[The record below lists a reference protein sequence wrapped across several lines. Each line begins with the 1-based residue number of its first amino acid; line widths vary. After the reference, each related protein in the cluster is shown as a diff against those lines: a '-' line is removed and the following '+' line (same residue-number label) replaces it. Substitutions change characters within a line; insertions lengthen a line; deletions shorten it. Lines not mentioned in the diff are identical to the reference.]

1 MPSYI
6 TIPRRELSLQLNTA
20 KLLPREV
27 ERPISVPV
35 NNSKTTDNMT
45 TANGTRANTTGA
57 PIEIVV
63 IHSKVSNFKLLNTI
77 SQVDVANI
85 V

>member
-1 MPSYI
+1 MEQEL
-6 TIPRRELSLQLNTA
+6 IPLALS
-20 KLLPREV
+20 
-27 ERPISVPV
+27 
-35 NNSKTTDNMT
+35 
-45 TANGTRANTTGA
+45 
-57 PIEIVV
+57 IEIVV